1 MQSRSWRS
9 LVAES
14 VAVIASILIAFGLD
28 AWWDRQGAEGEL
40 RAELVNVSQEL
51 TANRGEFESRR
62 EQHRRA
68 QESIETLLTILG
80 TAPGAARVVVSDSV
94 LMEAFV
100 FVPTSDPSTGALD
113 ALISSGGLA
122 NLASADLKRDLAG
135 LRDSYSDLREVEM
148 MARSLAYDRILPLL
162 ANDSALEPLLLRL
175 LPPGTAASISEG
187 GDLVEVDVP
196 LAVRSSV
203 RNYLSLRS
211 GWVRDAE
218 IKIDRL
224 LTQLDEASESLAA
237 ELGGSGS

>member
-14 VAVIASILIAFGLD
+14 LAVIASILIAFGLD
-28 AWWDRQGAEGEL
+28 AWWDRRGAEDEL
-40 RAELVNVSQEL
+40 RAELLNVREEL
-51 TANRGEFESRR
+51 ASNRAEFESRR

-68 QESIETLLTILG
+68 QGSIDRLLRTLDASPRG
-80 TAPGAARVVVSDSV
+80 ARVIVPDTV

-100 FVPTSDPSTGALD
+100 FVPSSDPSTGALD

-135 LRDSYSDLREVEM
+135 LRDSYGDLREAELV
-148 MARSLAYDRILPLL
+148 ARSLAYDRVLPLL
-162 ANDSALEPLLLRL
+162 ATDSAIEPLLLRL
-175 LPPGTAASISEG
+175 IPPGNSSQISEG
-187 GDLVEVDVP
+187 GDLVDLDVP
-196 LAVRSSV
+196 MAVRSSV

-224 LTQLDEASESLAA
+224 LAQLEGASGSLAA
-237 ELGGSGS
+237 ELGGIDP

>member
-9 LVAES
+9 LIAES
-14 VAVIASILIAFGLD
+14 LAVIASILIAFGLD
-28 AWWDRQGAEGEL
+28 AWWARQGAQDEL
-40 RAELVNVSQEL
+40 RAELLNVRQEL
-51 TANRGEFESRR
+51 TANHEEFETRR

-68 QESIETLLTILG
+68 QASIGRFLRILE
-80 TAPGAARVVVSDSV
+80 ASPGAPRVVVSDSV

-122 NLASADLKRDLAG
+122 DLANADLKRDLAG
-135 LRDSYSDLREVEM
+135 LRDSYGDLREVEM
-148 MARSLAYDRILPLL
+148 MARSLAYDRVLPLL
-162 ANDSALEPLLLRL
+162 ANDSAIEPLLLRL
-175 LPPGTAASISEG
+175 IPPGNSSQISEG
-187 GDLVEVDVP
+187 GEPVEVDVP
-196 LAVRSSV
+196 MAVRSSV

-224 LTQLDEASESLAA
+224 LAQLEDASGSLAA
-237 ELGGSGS
+237 ELGGSNP